1 MADEKVNVGPE
12 GSNPPEAPAAS
23 WPGDPLTPE
32 HTEGPLF
39 LAGIRRPLLMRSLPR
54 RSSLLSLVWVG
65 MLPRRP
71 AR

>member
-12 GSNPPEAPAAS
+12 GSKTPEAPAPS
-23 WPGDPLTPE
+23 GPGDPLTPE

-65 MLPRRP
+65 TLPRRP